1 MSGPGIPESWYWV
14 GVDEAERRID
24 QASGRPRRFLILGAG
39 MAGLAAAWELHRR
52 GHGVEVLEGSERPGG
67 RVFTHHFQNG
77 SYGERGA
84 MRIPLAH
91 DYTHYY
97 ISQAARIPR
106 SDLRRFYNSR
116 GNGFL
121 DVGGKT
127 VRENDFR
134 SLLPLFPGLS
144 REERSIVSEGGP
156 GALLGRA
163 MGPLFQRL
171 QPKFG
176 KLLAGDFSDPE
187 LAALDEISWHTYL
200 EQKASLTPA
209 GVDLLGSMLTLGAV
223 WQWSLAAILRDEIH
237 QMHPN
242 GTGWTGVFCEIA
254 GGLDRLPSLLAS
266 RLPKGMIQYNTKVL
280 DIERRASG
288 GIVRVQSNPTGK
300 VEEKPFERL
309 LCTLPFPVLRRMQ
322 LDTFSSAKRAAIQ
335 GIHYASST
343 KVLLNYDTRWWQEA
357 PLGLR
362 GGRSVSDRTDGKVT
376 VPRQTYYPNDVLAV
390 PCGPDRVEASGV
402 ALRAEG
408 GADLS
413 GLFSLYAGATDA
425 APESPALLA
434 AAERTAG
441 EPGTILGAYTLNE
454 GAQELC
460 RLGPGAVEHVLRPL
474 ETIHGTGR
482 VRSELREAESWCWD
496 DQPWALGALAI
507 TPPGDLLQHF
517 ANAKKEEGPIY
528 FAGEHVSIA
537 PGWIQG
543 SLESSLREV
552 ARMLENT

>member
-14 GVDEAERRID
+14 SVTEAERRID
-24 QASGRPRRFLILGAG
+24 RASGRPRRFLILGAG
-39 MAGLAAAWELHRR
+39 IAGLAAAWELSRR
-52 GHGVEVLEGSERPGG
+52 GHDVEVLEGSERPGG
-67 RVFTHHFQNG
+67 RVFTHHFNNG

-97 ISQAARIPR
+97 ISEAARIPR

-121 DVGGKT
+121 DVRGQV

-134 SLLPLFPGLS
+134 RLVPLFPGLS
-144 REERSIVSEGGP
+144 DAERSIVCEGGP
-156 GALLGRA
+156 GALLGRV

-176 KLLAGDFSDPE
+176 KLLAGDFSDPD
-187 LAALDEISWHTYL
+187 LAPLDQMSWHSYL
-200 EQKASLTPA
+200 AQELTKE
-209 GVDLLGSMLTLGAV
+209 GVALLGSMLTLAAV

-237 QMHPN
+237 QMHPG

-266 RLPKGMIQYNTKVL
+266 RLPEGMVKYHRKVL
-280 DIERRASG
+280 DIEQR
-288 GIVRVQSNPTGK
+288 IVRVQDTQTGE

-309 LCTLPFPVLRRMQ
+309 LCTLPFPVLRRMP
-322 LDTFSSAKRAAIQ
+322 LTSFSAAKRAAIQ

-343 KVLLNYDTRWWQEA
+343 KVLLNYDTRWWQEV
-357 PLGLR
+357 PLELR
-362 GGRSVSDRTDGKVT
+362 GGRSISDRPDGKAW
-376 VPRQTYYPNDVLAV
+376 VPRQTYYPNDVLAA
-390 PCGPDRVEASGV
+390 PCGPDRAEASGV

-408 GADLS
+408 GADFS
-413 GLFSLYAGATDA
+413 GLFSLYAGATET
-425 APESPALLA
+425 APEPPALLA

-454 GAQELC
+454 GARELC
-460 RLGPGAVEHVLRPL
+460 RLGPGAVEHVVSQLKV
-474 ETIHGTGR
+474 THGSR
-482 VRSELREAESWCWD
+482 VGAFSEAESWCWD
-496 DQPWALGALAI
+496 EQPWALGALAI
-507 TPPGDLLQHF
+507 TPPGDLSQHF
-517 ANAKKEEGPIY
+517 AAAKKEEGSIY